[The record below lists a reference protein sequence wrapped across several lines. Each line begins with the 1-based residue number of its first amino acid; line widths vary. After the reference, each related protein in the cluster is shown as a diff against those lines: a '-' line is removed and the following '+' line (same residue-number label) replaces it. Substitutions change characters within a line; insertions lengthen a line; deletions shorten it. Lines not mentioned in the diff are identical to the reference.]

1 MTRSRTFSFTYT
13 VVYASSTTYKVDMEY
28 VAKKT
33 LQFTAWLLK
42 NGTTL
47 AISTSKGN
55 ITGSQASSDVQ
66 EYFGDVASVLGFVQ
80 DQSLYSNL
88 FRTNGTST
96 VTIGTHSFTATN
108 YVANTL
114 PETIQRCNGETTVLT
129 AYNVSEGIPSG
140 STYQL
145 LTYANMSGS
154 TTANGTTRAFA
165 FTIQVTAFTAA

>member
-1 MTRSRTFSFTYT
+1 
-13 VVYASSTTYKVDMEY
+13 MEY

-33 LQFTAWLLK
+33 LQFTAWFLK

-55 ITGSQASSDVQ
+55 ITGAQASSDVQ

-88 FRTNGTST
+88 FHSNGTST
-96 VTIGTHSFTATN
+96 VTIGTQTFTVTN
-108 YVANTL
+108 YITNTL
-114 PETIQRCNGETTVLT
+114 PETIQRCNGETTLLT
-129 AYNVSEGIPSG
+129 AYNVSEGTPSG

-145 LTYANMSGS
+145 LTYARMSGS
-154 TTANGTTRAFA
+154 TTADGTKTPFS
-165 FTIQVTAFTAA
+165 FTIQVTAFSVA